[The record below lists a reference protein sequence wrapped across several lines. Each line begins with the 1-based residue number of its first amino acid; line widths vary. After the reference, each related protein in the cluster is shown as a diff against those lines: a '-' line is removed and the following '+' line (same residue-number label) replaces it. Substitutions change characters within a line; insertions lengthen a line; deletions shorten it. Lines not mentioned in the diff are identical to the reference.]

1 MNSTQSAKIS
11 GMLRDPD
18 PASAGVS
25 GKPKSGW
32 KGRPPSSLKFGNPAR
47 LFRLLA
53 EVFYPI
59 RILRHLVLPL
69 VAIAGYG
76 AAFNW
81 YPYLENVSRI
91 DSGLAFWQSML
102 IGAVFAGLFGKVTQ
116 GIVMGHYG
124 ADTDEI
130 GIKLSFGV
138 IPRFYIFKAPIR
150 QLDYKSQRVCYS
162 SSMLFRL
169 SMFAIGILIWLMLR
183 RTGSGLA
190 DAMLTIGS
198 VNLATFLFTVNPLI
212 PEDGYRWLSAFLERP
227 KLREHAFMALGLVL
241 TFKALPSSLRWSEF
255 WILMSYAFMSLAFT
269 SFLVYSIM
277 TTMAYALE
285 AQFHGVG
292 VAIFCVLMVGFGMF
306 LLAIREKKA
315 TRSTRAKARRQSDLM

>member
-1 MNSTQSAKIS
+1 MNSTQSAKTS
-11 GMLRDPD
+11 GTLRDQD
-18 PASAGVS
+18 PASAGVV

-32 KGRPPSSLKFGNPAR
+32 KGRPPFSVKLGNPAR

-53 EVFYPI
+53 EVLYPI
-59 RILRHLVLPL
+59 RILRHLVLP
-69 VAIAGYG
+69 VAAIAGYG

-81 YPYLENVSRI
+81 YPYLENVARI
-91 DSGLAFWQSML
+91 DSGMAFWQSLL
-102 IGAVFAGLFGKVTQ
+102 IGGICSGLFGKVMQ
-116 GIVMGHYG
+116 GIVMGHFG

-150 QLDYKSQRVCYS
+150 QLDFKSQRVCYS
-162 SSMLFRL
+162 STMLFRL
-169 SMFAIGILIWLMLR
+169 LMFAIGILSWLMLR

-190 DAMLTIGS
+190 DAMLTFGS

-212 PEDGYRWLSAFLERP
+212 PEDGYKWLSAFLQRP
-227 KLREHAFMALGLVL
+227 KLREHSFMALGLVL
-241 TFKALPSSLRWSEF
+241 SFKALPSSLRWSEF
-255 WILMSYAFMSLAFT
+255 WILMSYAFVSLAFT
-269 SFLVYSIM
+269 SFLVYSIV
-277 TTMAYALE
+277 TSMAYALE

-292 VAIFCVLMVGFGMF
+292 VAIFCVMAVGFGMF
-306 LLAIREKKA
+306 LLALREKKA